1 MWSFLILLAPV
12 LRFFSKCFAG
22 VLVFGIVLTLIQVV
36 FALSVVAWEGYFGS
50 TVSQAE
56 YGGLCVVLFVG
67 ISLLYVW
74 RRHRVRGRAR
84 HPRRDNPAP

>member
-22 VLVFGIVLTLIQVV
+22 VLLFGMVLTLIQVV
-36 FALSVVAWEGYFGS
+36 VALPAVAWERYFGS

-56 YGGLCVVLFVG
+56 YGGLCAVLFVG
-67 ISLLYVW
+67 ISFLYL
-74 RRHRVRGRAR
+74 RRKYS
-84 HPRRDNPAP
+84 RRSRTRQTKQDTP